1 MACKRTPSTNGV
13 NSPNKRQVA
22 AEAFGRLSCR
32 LLRAAR
38 EIEIVNTISE
48 HTMFMHELTS
58 GRDEA
63 PAARAAAL
71 AVDTMSLQECRAELK
86 RLTYEAEN
94 VEDHAWRRTAFYAH
108 SVGDIDIH
116 QLRNKQR
123 RGLLMELVA
132 LRVGAKPFPLRL
144 IDRYMTSADKAERLM
159 RLLAA

>member
-38 EIEIVNTISE
+38 EIEIVNTISG
-48 HTMFMHELTS
+48 HAMFLHEQTI

-63 PAARAAAL
+63 RAARAAAL
-71 AVDTMSLQECRAELK
+71 AVDTMSPQACGDELI
-86 RLTYEAEN
+86 RLTYEAGN

-132 LRVGAKPFPLRL
+132 LRVGAKPFPQRL